1 MIPRKKKKVIIII
14 SIMILLI
21 IMTISLILLY
31 INTDLFRSNANL
43 FVKYFGQ
50 NVENIDLIYQKIGES
65 ELNQLLQQNKYTTKT
80 KIKMNYLEGIGTTS
94 ENTQNSIQQLKLNIE
109 GHKDQKNQYN
119 YQDIHLVKNDKDIAQ
134 VEYIQNGNT
143 HGIRF
148 SDLFNQYVVVDNQNL
163 KDLLK
168 KIGYDEQTL
177 VNIPNTIE
185 FEKNIKQSFQLSWEE
200 KQNIRTNYM
209 KIINE
214 NVSKDKFTKQAKQVI
229 EIEGKNIN
237 ANAYTLTLT
246 KEQMNNLMIK
256 MLEQIKQDEIILTR
270 IDQIQTLLLINQT
283 KSLREQFITQI
294 DDKITKI
301 TRNNI
306 GQEESKITVYENN
319 QATLRTVIQNEDY
332 EIKIDLLPAQ
342 EENYLQISYR
352 DSKMEQFITYKHT
365 KQETTVSFKNIKDKK
380 TVEYSLVDKEQL
392 NNNNGTKNRI
402 VKYEDDSNRI
412 ETTIEQE
419 ISLVNQF
426 DEETQI
432 NNENSINLSKLETEQ
447 LQTILQQVNT
457 AVSQKITEITTT
469 DIDLSDLWKILKT
482 LGLIK
487 EEQSFENIGITETE
501 KTRFNSKFE
510 ILQGENLEK
519 EEILKLIDAVKG
531 NLVDLEVISGNE
543 LKLKLERSRKTEEIA
558 TNLIAFI
565 EENKNNKYNA
575 KVEYDE
581 ETGLVKD
588 IVLTMIQEKR

>member
-1 MIPRKKKKVIIII
+1 
-14 SIMILLI
+14 MILLI